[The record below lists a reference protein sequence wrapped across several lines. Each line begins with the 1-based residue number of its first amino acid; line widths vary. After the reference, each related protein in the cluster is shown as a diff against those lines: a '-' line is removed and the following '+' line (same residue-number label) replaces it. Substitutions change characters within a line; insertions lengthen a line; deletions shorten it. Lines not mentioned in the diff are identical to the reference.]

1 MTKDEITRIAQK
13 LRNTYHVTE
22 PEKLCQI
29 LDIWYDYM
37 PMGTETD
44 CIKGFINRS
53 NRCYCIIINDD
64 LPEELKRIIMF
75 HEIGHYALKHM
86 SKTICTFKDYGI
98 YNVIS
103 DTENEANLFVAEY
116 LLDSEETMRTL
127 RETNSF
133 FQTAAILNVPP
144 EILDYKW
151 RMLSYYKRLAGQ
163 SPIQVNSDCLK
174 HIQISRNSDSNMR

>member
-1 MTKDEITRIAQK
+1 MTKDEITRIAQYF
-13 LRNTYHVTE
+13 RNTYHVTDS
-22 PEKLCQI
+22 EKLCQI
-29 LDIWYDYM
+29 LDICFEYL
-37 PMGTETD
+37 PMGTEKD

-64 LPEELKRIIMF
+64 LPAELKRIIMF

-116 LLDSEETMRTL
+116 LLDTEETL
-127 RETNSF
+127 QALIETNSF

-144 EILDYKW
+144 EILDYKC
-151 RMLSYYKRLAGQ
+151 RMLSYYKRLSGH
-163 SPIQVNSDCLK
+163 SPLDVSSDCLK
-174 HIQISRNSDSNMR
+174 HMQITGNSHSEML

>member
-1 MTKDEITRIAQK
+1 M
-13 LRNTYHVTE
+13 
-22 PEKLCQI
+22 
-29 LDIWYDYM
+29 LDILYEYM
-37 PMGTETD
+37 PLGTDSD

-64 LPEELKRIIMF
+64 LPFKLKQIVML
-75 HEIGHYALKHM
+75 HEIGHYVLKHL

-116 LLDSEETMRTL
+116 LLDTEETIQVL
-127 RETNSF
+127 IETNSF

-144 EILDYKW
+144 EILDYKC
-151 RMLSYYKRLAGQ
+151 RMLSYYKLLSGR
-163 SPIQVNSDCLK
+163 SPLDVSSDCLK
-174 HIQISRNSDSNMR
+174 HMHVIENSNSDVL